1 MCPVYLQKIQVPPLQ
16 GAVRNFKVYQ
26 NDENVNRESTESR
39 QKSPGHRLRG
49 QNAGNARKTREG
61 CEWGDA
67 GLMR

>member
-39 QKSPGHRLRG
+39 KNRRG
-49 QNAGNARKTREG
+49 IGCGDKTQEMPVKRARCVNGE
-61 CEWGDA
+61 DA
-67 GLMR
+67 GL